1 VIALAGVARL
11 ELYRVRWCERTFLS
25 QLLVIVLV
33 ALAFLSREG
42 SPAADI
48 VGFPDVLIE
57 RRAALFGVN

>member
-1 VIALAGVARL
+1 M
-11 ELYRVRWCERTFLS
+11 YRVRWCERTFLS